1 MSFNEFYIR
10 NVAGNIK
17 TIILT
22 LEKKDESEKK
32 LLMEVEIKTKKI
44 LRVVALNKKGVKYM
58 FCIDGKIKYLPLK
71 VVL

>member
-1 MSFNEFYIR
+1 MSFSEFYIR

-17 TIILT
+17 TIVLT
-22 LEKKDESEKK
+22 LENKDEGSKK

-44 LRVVALNKKGVKYM
+44 LRVIALSKKGVKYLY
-58 FCIDGKIKYLPLK
+58 CINGKIKYLHII